1 MCRCSAR
8 SDARAIA
15 TPALIQQMLDSGD
28 GISDLVFSPGRPP
41 QVERFGELTTVPI
54 AELPVLKAEDTAAI
68 SQDLIR
74 NNELVLRTLKETGS
88 ADLSYALPDRCRFR
102 VNVFRQRGTFAIVM
116 RMIAQKIPSIQELGL
131 PPAIADCATL
141 KNGIVLVTGPTGSG
155 KSSTLAAIIDLIN
168 TSRADH
174 ILTIEDPIEFLHNHK
189 KGTVHQ
195 RELHTDTPTFALAL
209 RAALRQAPKVIL
221 VGEMRDRETIEI
233 ALTAAETGHLVFST
247 LHTIDASKTVERI
260 VGTFEV
266 SDQQAVRGRL
276 AASFRYFISQR
287 LIPKKGGGR
296 MAIIEMLKA
305 TMRTREY
312 IEMGE
317 KEGKSLLDAM
327 RDGAL
332 DGMQYFDGELERL
345 VREGAI
351 AASTAYLYATN
362 PGNLQGRPRRCSG
375 RGLPDYCAERPA
387 GYSRPERVHHVDP
400 RRARR
405 RHQRCDHRRGDQHH
419 RGAGERQRAGHFDVA
434 EEPGREPQQ
443 HQARDHAGDNAERGN
458 HRALPENARQQVRR
472 CRSDREPHAEFAH
485 PRADGERQHARDP
498 DHRDGQRHQRE
509 AAEHQRVQPV
519 RREHFGAHILQRR
532 RRVRPAAPATCRG

>member
-1 MCRCSAR
+1 MNSSVQLTVAEVTATLFGT
-8 SDARAIA
+8 STDRAVPTDTIIK
-15 TPALIQQMLDSGD
+15 TMLDVGT
-28 GISDLVFSPGRPP
+28 GISDLIFSPGRPP
-41 QVERFGELTTVPI
+41 QVERYGELVEVKI
-54 AELPVLKAEDTAAI
+54 DGLPTLRQEDTAGIA
-68 SQDLIR
+68 QDLIR
-74 NNELVLRTLKETGS
+74 GNETVLRTLKDSGS
-88 ADLSYALPDRCRFR
+88 TDLSYVVPDRCRFR

-116 RMIAQKIPSIQELGL
+116 RVIASKIPSIAELGL
-131 PPAIADCATL
+131 PPAVGDCATL

-155 KSSTLAAIIDLIN
+155 KSSTLAAIIDMIN
-168 TSRADH
+168 ETRAEH
-174 ILTIEDPIEFLHNHK
+174 ILTIEDPIEFLHAHK

-195 RELHTDTPTFALAL
+195 RELHADTPTFALAL

-332 DGMQYFDGELERL
+332 DGMQYFDGELEKL
-345 VREGAI
+345 VRAGTI
-351 AASTAYLYATN
+351 SASTAYLYATN
-362 PGNLQGRPRRCSG
+362 AGNLRVA
-375 RGLPDYCAERPA
+375 LADVPDEDSLIMR
-387 GYSRPERVHHVDP
+387 
-400 RRARR
+400 
-405 RHQRCDHRRGDQHH
+405 
-419 RGAGERQRAGHFDVA
+419 
-434 EEPGREPQQ
+434 
-443 HQARDHAGDNAERGN
+443 
-458 HRALPENARQQVRR
+458 
-472 CRSDREPHAEFAH
+472 
-485 PRADGERQHARDP
+485 
-498 DHRDGQRHQRE
+498 
-509 AAEHQRVQPV
+509 
-519 RREHFGAHILQRR
+519 
-532 RRVRPAAPATCRG
+532 